1 MVAVAALAEA
11 VVVVSVAI
19 AVALAAVV
27 VRAVDEVCIALSR
40 RCRRGLLELEN

>member
-1 MVAVAALAEA
+1 MVVVAALVAA
-11 VVVVSVAI
+11 VVVSVVI

-40 RCRRGLLELEN
+40 RCRRGLFELEN